1 MPPAGDQSDTP
12 DVGAPNLKT
21 EDRKAAVAAY
31 KDRKIAAGVYVVR
44 CMATGQRWAGTTLD
58 LARIWNRLS
67 FTLRQGAD
75 PRRAFQAAWLE
86 HGSDSFTF
94 EVIERVDV
102 EELVHGR
109 DRVLKARLDHW
120 CEALPAEPI

>member
-1 MPPAGDQSDTP
+1 M
-12 DVGAPNLKT
+12 KT

-31 KDRKIAAGVYVVR
+31 KDRKVAAGVYAVCCV
-44 CMATGQRWAGTTLD
+44 ATGQRWVGTALD

-67 FTLRQGAD
+67 FTLRQGND

-86 HGSDSFTF
+86 HGSESFTF

-109 DRVLKARLDHW
+109 DRALRERLDHW
-120 CEALPAEPI
+120 CEALRAQPI